1 MPEGHE
7 VDTDRLHEAIEQET
21 ENGGRFLKG
30 IALSTALLAAFAAI
44 AALKAW
50 ATANEAMIIRAEATR
65 LQAHASDEWAFYR
78 ARGTK
83 AAVYEANAA
92 TWEASDKAVS
102 EWPTEKIAKYA
113 DEQVEKSAE
122 ADHLLH
128 KHHRFANSVAL
139 FQVSIALG
147 ALAALT
153 RFKDVLFG
161 SIVLGGLG
169 IGLLAM
175 AFFG

>member
-65 LQAHASDEWAFYR
+65 LQAHASDQNRWFSLWKCGRSICLRGGHGEAFR
-78 ARGTK
+78 
-83 AAVYEANAA
+83 EA
-92 TWEASDKAVS
+92 
-102 EWPTEKIAKYA
+102 
-113 DEQVEKSAE
+113 
-122 ADHLLH
+122 
-128 KHHRFANSVAL
+128 
-139 FQVSIALG
+139 
-147 ALAALT
+147 
-153 RFKDVLFG
+153 
-161 SIVLGGLG
+161 
-169 IGLLAM
+169 
-175 AFFG
+175 